1 MFCGME
7 VEYQIST
14 QMIGGSIPG
23 SEVEFFFS
31 KNFFEL
37 ARSPIWRY
45 LAIFGEKIKYSSK
58 CLKLP
63 NLARNTI
70 KKFLGMPTCARGAAR
85 ARWRG

>member
-1 MFCGME
+1 MLCGVE
-7 VEYQIST
+7 VECQTST

-45 LAIFGEKIKYSSK
+45 LAIFGEKNNYGSK
-58 CLKLP
+58 CLELP
-63 NLARNTI
+63 KLARNAI
-70 KKFLGMPTCARGAAR
+70 KNFQAHLRAR
-85 ARWRG
+85 AAP